1 MLLRVALLNGTPVNG
16 SMASDTDIVGYTIG
30 YDQEDM
36 QFPVYAMTALAVVL
50 IAAGVIKGF
59 AILAA
64 VGLLPAA
71 VAYYNLPL
79 LERGRPRIGS
89 GQYGLF
95 IEGLGLVSWGA
106 IDRIETLELMERTGN
121 SLDLVIGLK
130 RPVQES
136 LLADWRVRPLLRR
149 GMRLPWRLES
159 KTEIRI
165 PLDVL
170 DRPASEIKETFV
182 RMWRFNR
189 GA

>member
-1 MLLRVALLNGTPVNG
+1 
-16 SMASDTDIVGYTIG
+16 MATDNDIVGYTVG
-30 YDQEDM
+30 YDQEEVH
-36 QFPVYAMTALAVVL
+36 FPIYAMTALAVVL
-50 IAAGVIKGF
+50 IVAGVVKGF
-59 AILAA
+59 PILSA

-79 LERGRPRIGS
+79 LESGRPRIGS

-95 IEGLGLVSWGA
+95 IEGLGLVSWRA
-106 IDRIETLELMERTGN
+106 IDSIETLELVERTGH

-130 RPVQES
+130 TPIPEA
-136 LLADWRVRPLLRR
+136 LLADWRSRPLLRR
-149 GMRLPWRLES
+149 PMRRPWRMAS

-170 DRPASEIKETFV
+170 DKPPAEIKETFV

-189 GA
+189 SA

>member
-1 MLLRVALLNGTPVNG
+1 MP
-16 SMASDTDIVGYTIG
+16 SDTDIVGYTIG

-36 QFPVYAMTALAVVL
+36 QFPIYAMTALAVVL
-50 IAAGVIKGF
+50 IAAGVVKSIP
-59 AILAA
+59 ILAA

-95 IEGLGLVSWGA
+95 IEGLGLVSWRA
-106 IDRIETLELMERTGN
+106 IDRIETLDLVERTGN

-130 RPVQES
+130 KPIQEC
-136 LLADWRVRPLLRR
+136 LLADWRARPLLRR
-149 GMRLPWRLES
+149 AMRLPWRLETH
-159 KTEIRI
+159 TEIRI

-170 DRPASEIKETFV
+170 DRPPAEITETFV